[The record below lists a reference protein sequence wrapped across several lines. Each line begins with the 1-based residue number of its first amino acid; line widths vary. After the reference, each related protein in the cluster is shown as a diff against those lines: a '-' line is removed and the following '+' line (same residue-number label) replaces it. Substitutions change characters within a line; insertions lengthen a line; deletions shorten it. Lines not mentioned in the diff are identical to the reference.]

1 MTDLNK
7 EREAFLNTFQ
17 YYKGRRDII
26 FSHEHELFMTRS
38 NNPSEI
44 AQKEISNMNRR
55 WDAWLRCA
63 KHRDAELEKAKA
75 QAVQQSFEIGRLQDR
90 ITELLDE
97 RQDLYAQINNDQAV
111 PDTQQKL
118 TDTYYLEGSDYVV
131 DCPFEYDIEIDKGE
145 VLELQKWQR
154 TESTKVYFANIYEDE
169 DNFEILQFASKA
181 EAENAV
187 AENLKMLEAS
197 ESGAEG

>member
-44 AQKEISNMNRR
+44 AQKEISNMNSR

-75 QAVQQSFEIGRLQDR
+75 QAVPEQIADDIQSWIAVESIQAMELDGETFVVGANELAEF
-90 ITELLDE
+90 ITQLVYGKANRELRDE
-97 RQDLYAQINNDQAV
+97 
-111 PDTQQKL
+111 
-118 TDTYYLEGSDYVV
+118 
-131 DCPFEYDIEIDKGE
+131 
-145 VLELQKWQR
+145 
-154 TESTKVYFANIYEDE
+154 
-169 DNFEILQFASKA
+169 
-181 EAENAV
+181 
-187 AENLKMLEAS
+187 
-197 ESGAEG
+197 

>member
-1 MTDLNK
+1 
-7 EREAFLNTFQ
+7 
-17 YYKGRRDII
+17 
-26 FSHEHELFMTRS
+26 MTRS

>member
-1 MTDLNK
+1 MLDLNK

-26 FSHEHELFMTRS
+26 FSNEHELFMTRS

-154 TESTKVYFANIYEDE
+154 TDSTKVYFANIYKDE

-187 AENLKMLEAS
+187 AENLKFLEAS
-197 ESGAEG
+197 ESGAEK

>member
-44 AQKEISNMNRR
+44 AQKEISSMNSR

-111 PDTQQKL
+111 PTWISVKDEEPP
-118 TDTYYLEGSDYVV
+118 TDTMVLICWSDSPDVQ
-131 DCPFEYDIEIDKGE
+131 PEIDYM
-145 VLELQKWQR
+145 
-154 TESTKVYFANIYEDE
+154 TCDE
-169 DNFEILQFASKA
+169 DLNHIWANFYKDPPTHWMHFHK
-181 EAENAV
+181 V
-187 AENLKMLEAS
+187 PS

>member
-7 EREAFLNTFQ
+7 E
-17 YYKGRRDII
+17 
-26 FSHEHELFMTRS
+26 
-38 NNPSEI
+38 SEVNLRFEQDDG
-44 AQKEISNMNRR
+44 AVWVFADDSQFGTEISHLMMMHADEYNE
-55 WDAWLRCA
+55 DELRVICHHA
-63 KHRDAELEKAKA
+63 ACEIDRLRAEQVKAKA
-75 QAVQQSFEIGRLQDR
+75 
-90 ITELLDE
+90 
-97 RQDLYAQINNDQAV
+97 QAV

-187 AENLKMLEAS
+187 AENLKMLEPS
-197 ESGAEG
+197 ESGAEQ